1 MDASGVTLMRKDAT
15 KVEIELINIDV
26 LDDNRELVKR
36 IEIDARER
44 EWRMTIRLDEGDR
57 HGARYEHVSDAPDG
71 AWQFA
76 PMK

>member
-1 MDASGVTLMRKDAT
+1 MDASGVTMRKDAT
-15 KVEIELINIDV
+15 KVEIELIKIDV
-26 LDDNRELVKR
+26 LDADRQLVKR

-44 EWRMTIRLDEGDR
+44 EWRMKIEGAL
-57 HGARYEHVSDAPDG
+57 HEHVSDAPDG